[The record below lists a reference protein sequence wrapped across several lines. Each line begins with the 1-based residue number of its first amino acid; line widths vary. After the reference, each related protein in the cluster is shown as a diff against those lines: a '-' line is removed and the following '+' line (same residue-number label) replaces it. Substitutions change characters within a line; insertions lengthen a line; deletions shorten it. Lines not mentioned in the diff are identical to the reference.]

1 MRMPP
6 DLITAIG
13 YVAGT
18 LTTVSFLPQLI
29 KTWQC
34 KSAKEISWGMLFA
47 FAAGVTLW
55 LIYGLYLRSAPI
67 IAANAATLGLVLLIL
82 GLKVYYQIHGAREE

>member
-1 MRMPP
+1 MPL
-6 DLITAIG
+6 DAVTAIG

-29 KTWQC
+29 KTWRC
-34 KSAKEISWGMLFA
+34 RSAREISWGLLLV

-55 LIYGLYLRSAPI
+55 LIYGLALRSAPI
-67 IAANAATLGLVLLIL
+67 IVANVATLILVLLIL
-82 GLKVYYQIHGAREE
+82 GLKVYYQLVCKDKK